1 LSPEEI
7 RIEFIK
13 LRNKT
18 TMASVARDIGVSQP
32 AVQRVIDRKL
42 VSRRIMVAISETIG
56 KTPETVFP
64 EYDFNKEFKD

>member
-1 LSPEEI
+1 
-7 RIEFIK
+7 
-13 LRNKT
+13 
-18 TMASVARDIGVSQP
+18 MASVARDIGVSQP